1 MERRLCH
8 LFIKLFFYFRHSP
21 SCQLLKK
28 IVIEK
33 RIFFYSLGID
43 SHFLYTWIWIINSKN
58 RECVFG
64 KVFVWINL
72 RFKTCY
78 LTWLAINVKHQ
89 IMNHC
94 KEMTSRRKEM
104 KGRPKS
110 TWRWNTGLMQSQL
123 SKPKAEG
130 RGRNSG
136 RVATVPYVPAV
147 TERIGE
153 VTVWNRFVSCWLFD
167 FDCPYVS
174 HF

>member
-78 LTWLAINVKHQ
+78 LTGLAINVKHQ

-110 TWRWNTGLMQSQL
+110 TWRWTTGLMQSQL
-123 SKPKAEG
+123 RWFAEQTKC
-130 RGRNSG
+130 RRQ
-136 RVATVPYVPAV
+136 RQK
-147 TERIGE
+147 
-153 VTVWNRFVSCWLFD
+153 
-167 FDCPYVS
+167 
-174 HF
+174 